1 MAGMIVPLFWAEG
14 RARDRSS
21 GRQVTVRR
29 WGWSDLTQADAQR
42 HADDRARADLQR
54 LLAGEPVRRREFRVA
69 YNGADGVPIREEIV
83 SRHGETLVT
92 RNGYGALCINTPD
105 VLFADI
111 DFPEPIPK
119 GAEAAARGRVARFI
133 DAHRDWN
140 ARVYLTPKGL
150 RVLVLHQLFIPDSE
164 AVAGFF
170 QALGSDPLYVRMC
183 VRQFCFRARVSPKP
197 WRVGMDQH
205 FRPAVWPVNAERKA
219 DRDRWIVEYN
229 DASAGHAS
237 CRYLETLGS
246 GAVDPDADA
255 VRVLHDDLSR
265 ALDPLPLA

>member
-29 WGWSDLTQADAQR
+29 WGWSDLSQADAQR
-42 HADDRARADLQR
+42 HADDRARADLER
-54 LLAGEPVRRREFRVA
+54 LLAGEQVRRREFRVA

-111 DFPEPIPK
+111 DFPESIPK
-119 GAEAAARGRVARFI
+119 GAETAARGRVARFI
-133 DAHRDWN
+133 AAHPDWN

-150 RVLVLHQLFIPDSE
+150 RVLVLHQLFLPDSAQVSE
-164 AVAGFF
+164 FF
-170 QALGSDPLYVRMC
+170 QTLGTDPIYIRMC
-183 VRQFCFRARVSPKP
+183 MKQFCFRARVSPKP
-197 WRVGMDQH
+197 WRVGIDKH
-205 FRPAVWPVNAERKA
+205 FSPAVWPVNDDRKA
-219 DRDRWIVEYN
+219 GRDRWIAAYTR
-229 DASAGHAS
+229 ASVGHAS

-265 ALDPLPLA
+265 ALTALPLA